1 MEENLDEFDYMII
14 NVEYLLNGSLK
25 NSPEIKLDTGI
36 YFGYSGHIGS
46 LRFSS
51 ASISNGQKIH
61 LPDGITDILGTGFTI
76 SKGSNSIYVI
86 SVGDSNIQI
95 RDNNWNIVQSIEDI
109 RGGLV
114 VNVVY

>member
-1 MEENLDEFDYMII
+1 MNITRLCKGTIVWFFS
-14 NVEYLLNGSLK
+14 LNGSLK

-51 ASISNGQKIH
+51 ASISNGQKIQ
-61 LPDGITDILGTGFTI
+61 LPDGIADILGTGLAI
-76 SKGSNSIYVI
+76 SKGSNNIYVI
-86 SVGDSNIQI
+86 SVGDGNIQI
-95 RDNNWNIVQSIEDI
+95 RDNNWNFVQSIENI

>member
-1 MEENLDEFDYMII
+1 MSG
-14 NVEYLLNGSLK
+14 LNDSIK
-25 NSPEIKLDTGI
+25 NSSEIKLDNGI

-51 ASISNGQKIH
+51 ASISNGQKIQ
-61 LPDGITDILGTGFTI
+61 LPDGIADILGTGLAI
-76 SKGSNSIYVI
+76 AKGSNNIYVI
-86 SVGDSNIQI
+86 SVGDTNIQI
-95 RDNNWNIVQSIEDI
+95 RDNNWNTVQSIENI

>member
-1 MEENLDEFDYMII
+1 MSG
-14 NVEYLLNGSLK
+14 LNDSIK

-51 ASISNGQKIH
+51 ASISNGQKIQ
-61 LPDGITDILGTGFTI
+61 LPDGIADILGTGLAI
-76 SKGSNSIYVI
+76 VKGSNNIYVI
-86 SVGDSNIQI
+86 SVGGANIQI
-95 RDNNWNIVQSIEDI
+95 RDNSWNVVQSIENI

-114 VNVVY
+114 VNIVY

>member
-1 MEENLDEFDYMII
+1 MLFVPII
-14 NVEYLLNGSLK
+14 ISSYINGSLK
-25 NSPEIKLDTGI
+25 NSPEIKLYTGI

-46 LRFSS
+46 LKFLS

-61 LPDGITDILGTGFTI
+61 LPDGITDILGTGLAI
-76 SKGSNSIYVI
+76 AKGSNNIYAI

-95 RDNNWNIVQSIEDI
+95 RDNNWNTVQSIEDI